1 MENTFDYNF
10 INNAKC
16 ELGSANPGELYIAAY
31 SSGHML
37 CISHGV
43 YEALGY
49 PAGVKIGFDI
59 ENRTIHVVGVDKI
72 EDLETIAITPY
83 MIERRF
89 YRLVQG
95 VRLKRKL
102 LQIEFPYKAYGELQD
117 DGSVIFEF

>member
-1 MENTFDYNF
+1 MNTFDYSF
-10 INNAKC
+10 INKAKC
-16 ELGSANPGELYIAAY
+16 DSAVANSNDLYIAAY

-49 PAGVKIGFDI
+49 PAGVKIGFDV
-59 ENRTIHVVGVDKI
+59 ENRTVRIVGVDEI

-83 MIERRF
+83 MIEHRF

-102 LQIEFPYKAYGELQD
+102 LQLEFPYKVYGDVQE
-117 DGSVIFEF
+117 DGSIIFEF